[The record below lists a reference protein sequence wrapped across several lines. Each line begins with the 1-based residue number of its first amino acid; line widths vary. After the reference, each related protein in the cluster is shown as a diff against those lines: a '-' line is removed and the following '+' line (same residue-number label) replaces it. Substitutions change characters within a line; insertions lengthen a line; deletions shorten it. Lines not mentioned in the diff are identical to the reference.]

1 MAGPSSR
8 PARAAPGRVAFDKG
22 GGTLLEVLDAQRR
35 STTRS
40 RPAPAPRASA
50 WSTPS
55 GCSRRPAPTGGA
67 EPTVPPAPAGVCK
80 GGDGTA
86 AAFGGRRTFRWSPE
100 GLEYAKAHRADPAIA
115 PAYAA
120 LIKRADAALA
130 GPTYTVVDKTRTP
143 PSGDK
148 HDYIS
153 MGPYWWPD
161 PSKPNGEPYLRRDGE
176 FNPERATNA
185 FDVSDLD
192 AMSASVEALSL
203 AYWFTDDARYATKA
217 AQLLRVWFLD
227 PATRMNPNTKYAQGR
242 AGPQHRPGRGRARHL
257 PPAAGDRGRGPAG
270 PVQGAVPA
278 DQKGLERWFADYSTW
293 MRTDPNG
300 REEQAAANNH
310 GIWFDYQLAGF
321 SLFARQDAV
330 ARQVVAEA
338 GARRIK
344 DPGRSE
350 RFAAPGAEAHP
361 RPALQLFRP
370 GGPGRHGAVRAL
382 RGPGSVALPDRR
394 RSRPARG
401 VRLPGA
407 LCRQGGQLPLS
418 GAEAEEASSEALPLF
433 AAAAQAYGDRPGRQG
448 GDPGRALPG
457 QSQPLL
463 VAPNPEAFR
472 SRSKSVGAI
481 GASTAL

>member
-1 MAGPSSR
+1 MRTKTALAGLAVLLSFGAAV
-8 PARAAPGRVAFDKG
+8 PAFADEASVPAAP
-22 GGTLLEVLDAQRR
+22 
-35 STTRS
+35 
-40 RPAPAPRASA
+40 P
-50 WSTPS
+50 
-55 GCSRRPAPTGGA
+55 
-67 EPTVPPAPAGVCK
+67 GVCK

-120 LIKRADAALA
+120 VVKRADAALA

-161 PSKPNGEPYLRRDGE
+161 PTKPNGEPYLRRDGE
-176 FNPERATNA
+176 FNPERSTDA

-203 AYWFTDDARYATKA
+203 AYYFTDDARYATKA

-227 PATRMNPNTKYAQGR
+227 PATRMNPNTKYAQGV
-242 AGPQHRPGRGRARHL
+242 PGRTTGRAEGVLDTYRL
-257 PPAAGDRGRGPAG
+257 LRVIEGVGLLAPSKALSDT
-270 PVQGAVPA
+270 
-278 DQKGLERWFADYSTW
+278 DQKGLERWFADYTAW

-344 DPGRSE
+344 SQV
-350 RFAAPGAEAHP
+350 APDGSLPLELT
-361 RPALQLFRP
+361 RT
-370 GGPGRHGAVRAL
+370 RAL
-382 RGPGSVALPDRR
+382 HYSYFALEALVGTAQFGRCVELDLWRYQSVDGRGLRAAFDFLAPYV
-394 RSRPARG
+394 
-401 VRLPGA
+401 
-407 LCRQGGQLPLS
+407 GQ
-418 GAEAEEASSEALPLF
+418 EASFPYPELKPQDASSEALPLF
-433 AAAAQAYGDRPGRQG
+433 AAAAQAYGDTVLA
-448 GDPGRALPG
+448 DKA
-457 QSQPLL
+457 
-463 VAPNPEAFR
+463 
-472 SRSKSVGAI
+472 
-481 GASTAL
+481 TALAQRYPANLNRLLAPPKP

>member
-1 MAGPSSR
+1 MRTKTAVIGL
-8 PARAAPGRVAFDKG
+8 AALLSFGSVLQAF
-22 GGTLLEVLDAQRR
+22 A
-35 STTRS
+35 
-40 RPAPAPRASA
+40 
-50 WSTPS
+50 
-55 GCSRRPAPTGGA
+55 A

-86 AAFGGRRTFRWSPE
+86 KAFGGRRTFRWSPE
-100 GLEYAKAHRADPAIA
+100 GLRYAKAHRSDPAIA

-120 LIKRADAALA
+120 LIKRADTALA

-161 PSKPNGEPYLRRDGE
+161 PAKPNGEPYVRRDGE

-185 FDVSDLD
+185 FDVADLD
-192 AMSASVEALSL
+192 AMSAGVEALSL

-227 PATRMNPNTKYAQGR
+227 PATRMNPNTRYAQGV
-242 AGPQHRPGRGRARHL
+242 PGRSTGRAEGVLDTYRL
-257 PPAAGDRGRGPAG
+257 LRVIEGVGLLAPSKALSA
-270 PVQGAVPA
+270 A
-278 DQKGLERWFADYSTW
+278 DQTGLERWFADYTTW

-338 GARRIK
+338 GARRI
-344 DPGRSE
+344 
-350 RFAAPGAEAHP
+350 ATQVAPNGSLPLELT
-361 RPALQLFRP
+361 RT
-370 GGPGRHGAVRAL
+370 RAL
-382 RGPGSVALPDRR
+382 HYSYFALEALVGTAQFGRCVDFDLWRYKTADGRGLRAAFDFLAPYVG
-394 RSRPARG
+394 
-401 VRLPGA
+401 
-407 LCRQGGQLPLS
+407 
-418 GAEAEEASSEALPLF
+418 EEPSFPYPELKPQDASSEALPLF
-433 AAAAQAYGDRPGRQG
+433 AAAADAYGDKGLADKAEILARRYPANPSR
-448 GDPGRALPG
+448 
-457 QSQPLL
+457 LL
-463 VAPNPEAFR
+463 AAPKP
-472 SRSKSVGAI
+472 
-481 GASTAL
+481 